1 MTTRTLVLVSDKQLR
16 LKPLLQALYQTAQH
30 TGLNTAALLRGTGL
44 FEEVFSQPLCISPSQ
59 LVRLL
64 NNFQRLQRT
73 PDSAFLVG
81 DRLATLL
88 QQDVATPLLYSPT
101 LKHWLR
107 AAPLV
112 LGDFYTLFY
121 VRRYIHQH
129 DQYLVVTSAL
139 GTFAGWPLL
148 HQILLSAFSQL
159 LKQWGH
165 QRVSLRYEFCRPTP
179 TNIADYQVMLGTR
192 LYFARPL
199 DAIVVKQTI
208 THLRPHSPQ
217 LDGKHI
223 DATMPP
229 AAVRTPYRPLVSLCR
244 LVHGRAARRVTLPVV
259 LRQLALNHSDLN
271 LAEAARCLALSPATL
286 KRRLADFNTS
296 FSAICADAS
305 REQAVFLLSYEGL
318 TNEQSALKM
327 AVSDLT
333 NFRRAVKRWTGLTPS
348 QLRQR

>member
-1 MTTRTLVLVSDKQLR
+1 MTTRTLVSVSDKQLR
-16 LKPLLQALYQTAQH
+16 LKPLLQALHQTAQH
-30 TGLNTAALLRGTGL
+30 TGLNIASLLRGTGL

-88 QQDVATPLLYSPT
+88 QQDVAMPLLYSPT

-112 LGDFYTLFY
+112 LGDFNTLFY

-129 DQYLVVTSAL
+129 DQYFVVTSAL
-139 GTFAGWPLL
+139 GQFTSWPLL

-159 LKQWGH
+159 LKHWGNR
-165 QRVSLRYEFCRPTP
+165 RVSLRYEFCRPTP

-199 DAIVVKQTI
+199 DAIVIKQTI
-208 THLRPHSPQ
+208 TQLRPQSLQ
-217 LDGKHI
+217 TNGKHI
-223 DATMPP
+223 DATIPNE
-229 AAVRTPYRPLVSLCR
+229 AVRTPYRSFVSLCR
-244 LVHGRAARRVTLPVV
+244 FVHGRAPRWVTLPVA
-259 LRQLALNHSDLN
+259 LRQLVFIHNDLN
-271 LAEAARCLALSPATL
+271 LVEAARCLALSPATL

-305 REQAVFLLSYEGL
+305 REKAVFLLSYEGL

-327 AVSDLT
+327 AVTDLT